1 MKVLLVGVGGVGEAI
16 AIFSQP
22 RSWCEKMVLAD
33 YNFARAQE
41 VQARLGDINRFPV
54 EWIDANQQIQIE
66 ALANKHN
73 VDLIMNACDPT
84 FVEPIFDAAFQSG
97 RNYMDMAVSLEKPN
111 PDFPEDYQA
120 GEMMGD
126 YQFHRHQD
134 WEQKGTLALIGM
146 GVDPG
151 LSDVFARFAKDEL
164 FDEIEEIGVRDGGN
178 LEVLGFPFAPTFSI
192 WTTIDECLNPPVIWE
207 KSKGWFT
214 TEPFSE
220 PEIFEFPDGI
230 GPIECV
236 NVDHEEVVLIPRQI
250 PCQRVTFKYGLG
262 REFIST
268 LKTLHMLGLD
278 REDLVQVKDV
288 KVAPRD
294 LLVACLPDPAHLG
307 DRITGKS
314 CVGTWVKGTKDQKP
328 RQVFLYNTMDNV
340 DIMRRFKIQ
349 AVVGQTGVFATIALD
364 LLANGVWKGSGV
376 LGPEAFPAK
385 PFLNKITDYGFHYG
399 IQELV

>member
-41 VQARLGDINRFPV
+41 VQARLGDADRFPV

-66 ALANKHN
+66 ALAKKHN

-84 FVEPIFDAAFQSG
+84 FVEPIFDAAFKSG

-111 PDFPEDYQA
+111 PDLPQDYQA

-126 YQFHRHQD
+126 YQFNRHQD
-134 WEQKGTLALIGM
+134 WEQKGILALIGM

-164 FDEIEEIGVRDGGN
+164 FDEIEEIGVQDGGN
-178 LEVLGFPFAPTFSI
+178 LEVQGFPFAPTFSI

-207 KSKGWFT
+207 KNKGWFT

-294 LLVACLPDPAHLG
+294 VLVACLLDPAYLG
-307 DRITGKS
+307 ERMSGKTS
-314 CVGTWVKGTKDQKP
+314 AGTWVKGTKDGKP
-328 RQVFLYNTMDNV
+328 HQVYLYQVADNETC
-340 DIMRRFKIQ
+340 MREFGAQ
-349 AVVGQTGVFATIALD
+349 AVVAQTGVFPVITMD
-364 LLANGVWKGSGV
+364 LLANGVWQGKGV
-376 LGPEAFPAK
+376 LGPEAFPPK
-385 PFLNKITDYGFHYG
+385 PFMEKMVAYGFPYG
-399 IQELV
+399 IKEM